1 MSRTKANLSS
11 ISFENESGDN
21 MFIDEVTIKL
31 YAGNGGDGC
40 TSFRREWC
48 EPMGGPDGGNGGR
61 GASIIFV
68 GDRSLKTLVDL
79 RYHKIIKGEKGYNGK
94 GSNKYG
100 AAREDIRIKVPLGT
114 TLLDADTNLVVAD
127 ILNDGQ
133 EVVVAKGGRGGR
145 GNKAFATHDNPAPNF
160 SEKGE
165 PGEERVLKCELKLI
179 ADVGLIGL
187 PSVGKSTILSMISGC
202 HPKIAAYHFTTLSPN
217 IGVVKLQDGR
227 VFTMADLPGLIE
239 GASEGVGLGH
249 KFLKHASRTRILAHV
264 IDMGAEEGRDPVED
278 YKVIFEEVRKY
289 DEKLARKETIVIANK
304 MDLPQANENLR
315 RFASAYPELEIYE
328 LSALMNDGFS
338 PLLKRLA
345 DLLDEIPN
353 DTIYASDEMEDHVLY
368 KFKEE
373 LPFTIEKDGDI
384 WVVKGEKIE
393 KLFKMTRIENEEAAL
408 RFGKKLIKMGVDEEL
423 ERLGAKRGDE
433 VQIMD
438 YIFVF
443 KE

>member
-1 MSRTKANLSS
+1 
-11 ISFENESGDN
+11 
-21 MFIDEVTIKL
+21 MFVDEVIVKL
-31 YAGNGGDGC
+31 FAGNGGDGC
-40 TSFRREWC
+40 TSFRREKC

-61 GASIIFV
+61 GSSIVFV
-68 GDRSLKTLVDL
+68 GDRGLKTLVDL
-79 RYHKIIKGEKGYNGK
+79 RYHKIIKAKKGINGK

-100 AAREDIRIKVPLGT
+100 ANSEDIKIKVPLGT
-114 TLLDADTNLVVAD
+114 TVLDADTGLVVAD
-127 ILNDGQ
+127 ILEDKQ

-145 GNKAFATHDNPAPNF
+145 GNRAFATHENPAPNF

-165 PGEERVLKCELKLI
+165 PGEERVVKCELKLI

-217 IGVVKLQDGR
+217 IGVVKLADQR

-249 KFLKHASRTRILAHV
+249 KFLKHASRTKILVHV
-264 IDMGAEEGRDPVED
+264 IDMGASEGRDPIED
-278 YKVIFEEVRKY
+278 YKTIAEEVRKY
-289 DEKLARKETIVIANK
+289 DEKLYKKETIVIANK
-304 MDLPQANENLR
+304 MDLPAAKDNLIAFKR
-315 RFASAYPELEIYE
+315 AHPELEVYE
-328 LSALMNDGFS
+328 LSAVMNDGFDI
-338 PLLKRLA
+338 LLKRLA
-345 DLLDEIPN
+345 DLLDELPSKN
-353 DTIYASDEMEDHVLY
+353 VYEDEEMEDHVLF

-373 LPFTIEKDGDI
+373 LPFCITKEDDL
-384 WVVKGEKIE
+384 WVVKGEEIE
-393 KLFKMTRIENEEAAL
+393 KLFKMTRIENEEAAV
-408 RFGKKLIKMGVDEEL
+408 RFGRRLRGMGVDQEL
-423 ERLGAKRGDE
+423 ERLGAKKGDE